1 MSLSVET
8 LAVAKKYTD
17 DSLAGAGA
25 VAGVPCQIQSK
36 TAITGGTRI
45 TFLWVDNN
53 GDSHTTAMD
62 VMNGIDGQDGKGIQ
76 SVSVNENNHLI
87 ITYSDGTTD
96 DAGQIEIHSAV
107 DSVNGQTGNVTLDA
121 EDVGALPDDTP
132 IPSKTSDLTNDSGFI
147 TKAVNDLVSYY
158 LKSETYSKTEVDS
171 IATAIKNSRFE
182 VVATL
187 PTTDIKT
194 NVIYLVPKSPSQT
207 SNVKDEYINL
217 DGTTAG
223 WEKIGDTEIDLSDY
237 VTTQALNTALADYTT
252 TDDLTT
258 LLAAKQ
264 DTLTF
269 DDVPTENSNNPVKS
283 GGVYSANQ
291 NIYEV
296 MGQMGT
302 KNLITYPHSGKTE
315 TKAGITFTE
324 NADGSVTV
332 NGTATEIVRHL
343 ISSQQF
349 EVGKKYILSGCPSGG
364 SHSLNGTYTLYTQ
377 TVQNYDDG
385 EGVEFTWDASITG
398 ITIAVFAG
406 ITVDNLTFYPMI
418 RLASDTDNTYQPYAK
433 TNQEL
438 TVETQALTNQTNG
451 IVNVLGAK
459 NVLPFPYYE
468 GSGTY
473 NGVTITDNGDGSITL
488 DGTCTGM
495 SFFVFYGG
503 RYSLAPTTF
512 VKKNEDYIATLEVVS
527 GSMAINS
534 GTSRFVFR
542 NYITNATS
550 PFVDIFYE
558 DNVIDTRSVKF
569 TYEPTASYDTSLVW
583 YEFNVGTTFN
593 NWRIRPMIRLASI
606 TDDTYVPYAKT
617 NQQLT
622 EDSIDW
628 DNFSE
633 LGAVN
638 MLPNTATT
646 QTINGVTFTV
656 NSDGTVTANGTATA
670 NAVLKISDRFT
681 LADYIG
687 RKYVD
692 AKKNEASSST
702 YSLIITYRD
711 GSGAYVNET
720 YVPTEGFIL
729 STISNAT
736 LVEFGVFVKSGQSV
750 SNLTFKPM
758 ITVASYNGD
767 YVPYAKNNRELTTSA
782 TTNAKNISTINK
794 GTFDIDAIELTANT
808 PKKVI
813 SSYGVYLITF
823 NHGGGAPGGLYL
835 VQVHATDV
843 NGMQVAVIKES
854 TDRTVSFDLTVV
866 NQLTV
871 TASGNGRMRIIKL
884 DASNY

>member
-8 LAVAKKYTD
+8 LAVARKYTD

-25 VAGVPCQIQSK
+25 VAGVPCKIQSI
-36 TAITGGTRI
+36 TAITGGNRV
-45 TFLWVDNN
+45 TFLWTDNN
-53 GDSHTTAMD
+53 GDDHTSAMD
-62 VMNGIDGQDGKGIQ
+62 VMNGVDGEDGKGIQ
-76 SVSVNENNHLI
+76 SVTVNAQDHLI
-87 ITYSDGTTD
+87 ITYTDGTTV

-107 DSVNGQTGNVTLDA
+107 DSVNGQTGAVVLDA

-147 TKAVNDLVSYY
+147 TKVVNDLVNYY
-158 LKSETYSKTEVDS
+158 LKSETYSKAEVDD
-171 IATAIKNSRFE
+171 IVTAIKNSRFE

-252 TDDLTT
+252 TADLTT

-269 DDVPTENSNNPVKS
+269 DNVPTENSNNPVKS
-283 GGVYSANQ
+283 GGVYAANQTLMNNVDVLFETGVKNICPPYSGSYSAN
-291 NIYEV
+291 
-296 MGQMGT
+296 G
-302 KNLITYPHSGKTE
+302 ITYIGNS
-315 TKAGITFTE
+315 
-324 NADGSVTV
+324 DGTVTV
-332 NGTATEIVRHL
+332 NGTCSANTGANVRVYL
-343 ISSQQF
+343 KAGQYK
-349 EVGKKYILSGCPSGG
+349 VSGCPRGG
-364 SHSLNGTYTLYTQ
+364 SYSTYRIGVTTDSWTLIGTHDHGNGTT
-377 TVQNYDDG
+377 
-385 EGVEFTWDASITG
+385 
-398 ITIAVFAG
+398 ITIPSDDYYRINLDVREGYVANNLVFK
-406 ITVDNLTFYPMI
+406 PMI
-418 RLASDTDNTYQPYAK
+418 TDVDTPESD
-433 TNQEL
+433 
-438 TVETQALTNQTNG
+438 
-451 IVNVLGAK
+451 
-459 NVLPFPYYE
+459 
-468 GSGTY
+468 
-473 NGVTITDNGDGSITL
+473 
-488 DGTCTGM
+488 
-495 SFFVFYGG
+495 
-503 RYSLAPTTF
+503 
-512 VKKNEDYIATLEVVS
+512 
-527 GSMAINS
+527 
-534 GTSRFVFR
+534 
-542 NYITNATS
+542 
-550 PFVDIFYE
+550 
-558 DNVIDTRSVKF
+558 
-569 TYEPTASYDTSLVW
+569 YDH
-583 YEFNVGTTFN
+583 
-593 NWRIRPMIRLASI
+593 
-606 TDDTYVPYAKT
+606 YVPYAKT

-767 YVPYAKNNRELTTSA
+767 YVPYAKSNKELTEKIDIVGNLFTTTTKVVDNITHGIA
-782 TTNAKNISTINK
+782 TTVATLENLPIGTYVVSGQFNSDSAMSGGGLVQFASSGVIQNGASCSTIINQGFK
-794 GTFDIDAIELTANT
+794 ANAGLTGIFNVTNATNQINLQIYTAN
-808 PKKVI
+808 
-813 SSYGVYLITF
+813 
-823 NHGGGAPGGLYL
+823 A
-835 VQVHATDV
+835 
-843 NGMQVAVIKES
+843 
-854 TDRTVSFDLTVV
+854 DLTVSSAR
-866 NQLTV
+866 L
-871 TASGNGRMRIIKL
+871 AAIRI
-884 DASNY
+884 A